1 MKFETLKNLNDKKL
15 KLLSIHYFNHIHC
28 LYHKQYTIKNSTI
41 FESISQML
49 SSKLLCMIHTSFKF
63 LPHRQMED
71 SVNFNFPNVLR
82 KSYQKHSP
90 VIKHRWIIHLPQ
102 MNHLCV

>member
-49 SSKLLCMIHTSFKF
+49 SSKLL
-63 LPHRQMED
+63 
-71 SVNFNFPNVLR
+71 
-82 KSYQKHSP
+82 
-90 VIKHRWIIHLPQ
+90 
-102 MNHLCV
+102 